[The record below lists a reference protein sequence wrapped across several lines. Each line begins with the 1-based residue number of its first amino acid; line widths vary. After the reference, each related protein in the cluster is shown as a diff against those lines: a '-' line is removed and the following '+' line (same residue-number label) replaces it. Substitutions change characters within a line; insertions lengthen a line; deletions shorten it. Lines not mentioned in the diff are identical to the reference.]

1 MNAGAGESPAIS
13 AKRRVDEGLEALRTG
28 LAPYVEKHMRDRHG
42 AEWWQYASGARDVEA
57 TGPLDVQ
64 ALLKTLNRNW
74 NDLFQHDSRLRKTRS
89 FVYLALDARNA
100 AAHFPG
106 EMEARAALRHL
117 DAMWELLA
125 AVGAS
130 RQESALAALYDEQ
143 LKACGGPPP
152 PPPPGDTVCPSGTD
166 ISAPRGKYAPL
177 YRHLSARHDA
187 RWLAS
192 LGEIEAILGFR
203 LPASARRYRAW
214 WANGGHSQADAWL
227 AAGWRIRSVDFG
239 KETLVFERMVPA
251 QPDPGAAIPRLVGE
265 WRS

>member
-1 MNAGAGESPAIS
+1 MNAGAGESPATS

-28 LAPYVEKHMRDRHG
+28 LAPYVEKRLRARYDAQWR
-42 AEWWQYASGARDVEA
+42 QYVSGGARGDETV
-57 TGPLDVQ
+57 GPLDAQ
-64 ALLKTLNRNW
+64 ALLKTLIGNW
-74 NDLFQHDSRLRKTRS
+74 NDVFRHDSRLRKTRS

-152 PPPPGDTVCPSGTD
+152 PPPPGGTVCPSGAD

-177 YRHLSARHDA
+177 YRHLSARRDA

-192 LGEIEAILGFR
+192 FGEIEAILGFR
-203 LPASARRYRAW
+203 LPASARRHRAW

-239 KETLVFERMVPA
+239 KETQVFKRMAPA
-251 QPDPGAAIPRLVGE
+251 RPDPDDEDLRRE
-265 WRS
+265 